1 MWLHL
6 IKVAQH
12 KAKGNIC
19 AKDAAA
25 KEAYKFSSGTGWEI
39 GIISLEFRSIPRPR
53 VIVLLSLS
61 RSSVRKYLKLI
72 LYRENHLPDHVFQ
85 SLKYNL
91 VIVIVSDASEPPRKC
106 FAPAAGGYFSTLY
119 SGLTKPD
126 HVLFFYHSLRL
137 FFLRLTTV
145 LA

>member
-1 MWLHL
+1 MVFTYVGVKTSWCAAEVWLHL

-25 KEAYKFSSGTGWEI
+25 KEAYKYSSGTGWEI

-53 VIVLLSLS
+53 VIVLFSLS
-61 RSSVRKYLKLI
+61 RSSVRKWLKLI

-85 SLKYNL
+85 SLKSNL
-91 VIVIVSDASEPPRKC
+91 VIVIVSDASE
-106 FAPAAGGYFSTLY
+106 
-119 SGLTKPD
+119 
-126 HVLFFYHSLRL
+126 VLCSCSRWILQH
-137 FFLRLTTV
+137 TV
-145 LA
+145 QWFDKT